1 MKEQEKKETL
11 AGAVFIL
18 PSFLGFLVFTFL
30 PVIMSLG
37 LSFTEWNFLKGLD
50 DIHFNGL
57 ENYFKLFSDDWFI
70 NSFRNNIVFTL
81 VTIPTC
87 LALGLI
93 FATIIN
99 KYIMGKT
106 IVKIMFFIPYIAS
119 VVAICAVWQ
128 VLLHPSYG
136 PVNQFLQAM
145 GIRNPPKW
153 LVDFKWAL
161 PSVMVIYIWQ
171 QLGYYIIVFMAG
183 LNGISKDVYEAAQID
198 GATGI
203 RQFFS
208 ITVPLV
214 APTTF
219 FLSVMGIIG
228 SFKVFDQISV
238 LTQGGPGNST
248 SVMAYYIYKTAFEE
262 YKMGYANTLAWAL
275 FILIFIVTIVQ
286 WKFQDKFSA
295 E

>member
-1 MKEQEKKETL
+1 MKKRERKEAL
-11 AGAVFIL
+11 AGAAFIL

-30 PVIMSLG
+30 PVVMSLG

-50 DIHFNGL
+50 DIRFNGL
-57 ENYFKLFSDDWFI
+57 ENYIKLFSDDWFI
-70 NSFRNNIVFTL
+70 NSFRNNIVFTA
-81 VTIPTC
+81 VTIPVC

-106 IVKIMFFIPYIAS
+106 VVKIMFFIPYIAS
-119 VVAICAVWQ
+119 VVAVCAVWQ
-128 VLLHPSYG
+128 VLLQPSYG
-136 PVNQFLQAM
+136 PVNQFLQAI
-145 GIRNPPKW
+145 GIENPPKW

-183 LNGISKDVYEAAQID
+183 VNGISKDVYEAAQID

-248 SVMAYYIYKTAFEE
+248 SVMAYYIYKTAFED

-275 FILIFIVTIVQ
+275 FILIFLVTIVQ

>member
-1 MKEQEKKETL
+1 MKKRERKEAL
-11 AGAVFIL
+11 AGAAFIL

-30 PVIMSLG
+30 PVVMSLG

-50 DIHFNGL
+50 DIRFNGL
-57 ENYFKLFSDDWFI
+57 ENYIKLFSDDWFI
-70 NSFRNNIVFTL
+70 NSFRNNIVFTA
-81 VTIPTC
+81 VTIPVC

-106 IVKIMFFIPYIAS
+106 VVKIMFFIPYIAS
-119 VVAICAVWQ
+119 VVAVCAVWQ
-128 VLLHPSYG
+128 VLLQPSYG
-136 PVNQFLQAM
+136 PVNQFLQAI
-145 GIRNPPKW
+145 GIENPPKW

-248 SVMAYYIYKTAFEE
+248 SVMAYYIYKTAFED

-275 FILIFIVTIVQ
+275 FILIFLVTIVQ

>member
-1 MKEQEKKETL
+1 M
-11 AGAVFIL
+11 
-18 PSFLGFLVFTFL
+18 
-30 PVIMSLG
+30 
-37 LSFTEWNFLKGLD
+37 
-50 DIHFNGL
+50 
-57 ENYFKLFSDDWFI
+57 
-70 NSFRNNIVFTL
+70 
-81 VTIPTC
+81 
-87 LALGLI
+87 
-93 FATIIN
+93 
-99 KYIMGKT
+99 
-106 IVKIMFFIPYIAS
+106 
-119 VVAICAVWQ
+119 
-128 VLLHPSYG
+128 
-136 PVNQFLQAM
+136 NQFLQAM